1 MSNNSTGPLV
11 LTVNNDPSNWRT
23 NSHRQRLQARRNA
36 ARTRKNKPGITNTIK
51 KWFGVKPAAAQRRSR
66 SSSRSRSRS
75 RRRSNNPRIMY
86 E

>member
-11 LTVNNDPSNWRT
+11 LTTENDPSLWRT

-36 ARTRKNKPGITNTIK
+36 AATRKNRPSITNKIRG
-51 KWFGVKPAAAQRRSR
+51 WFGKIPATTRHRRSR
-66 SSSRSRSRS
+66 R
-75 RRRSNNPRIMY
+75 NTPRIMY

>member
-11 LTVNNDPSNWRT
+11 LTVNNDPSYWRT

-51 KWFGVKPAAAQRRSR
+51 KWFGAKPAAQR
-66 SSSRSRSRS
+66 RS